1 MTLNSTLNLRN
12 QEANSIIAAM
22 LLYSSNGLANSN
34 IIKQQ
39 KCSPSTLERITSQQK
54 NSCGVQAPYS
64 TVKPELTS

>member
-12 QEANSIIAAM
+12 QEANSIISAM

-39 KCSPSTLERITSQQK
+39 KCFPSTLERITSQQK
-54 NSCGVQAPYS
+54 NSCGVQAPLFHC
-64 TVKPELTS
+64 KA